1 MGARVEIGAAEE
13 IASPIEA
20 MLSFVKRSEED
31 SEERRKTITMICK
44 ERGPV

>member
-13 IASPIEA
+13 IVSPIEG

-31 SEERRKTITMICK
+31 SEERRKPITAIYK